1 MKIDITNYSKTEKV
15 ASALNLYIQST
26 NKPQIFYLSGDLGSG
41 KTTLVREIL
50 KSMGWK
56 GTVKSPTFSI
66 LEEYEINERNIFH
79 ADLYRLNNEND
90 FNMLGLELNENSNDI
105 FFIEW
110 PDRISKLGFGS
121 EFFFELSV
129 NKNTRSITMESD
141 EPSFS
146 SCIDRINIDNPI

>member
-1 MKIDITNYSKTEKV
+1 MKIDITNYSETEKV

-56 GTVKSPTFSI
+56 GAVKSPTFSI

-90 FNMLGLELNENSNDI
+90 FNRFKI
-105 FFIEW
+105 
-110 PDRISKLGFGS
+110 
-121 EFFFELSV
+121 
-129 NKNTRSITMESD
+129 
-141 EPSFS
+141 
-146 SCIDRINIDNPI
+146 

>member
-1 MKIDITNYSKTEKV
+1 MYKR
-15 ASALNLYIQST
+15 Q
-26 NKPQIFYLSGDLGSG
+26 
-41 KTTLVREIL
+41 
-50 KSMGWK
+50 
-56 GTVKSPTFSI
+56 
-66 LEEYEINERNIFH
+66 
-79 ADLYRLNNEND
+79 DLYRLNNEND